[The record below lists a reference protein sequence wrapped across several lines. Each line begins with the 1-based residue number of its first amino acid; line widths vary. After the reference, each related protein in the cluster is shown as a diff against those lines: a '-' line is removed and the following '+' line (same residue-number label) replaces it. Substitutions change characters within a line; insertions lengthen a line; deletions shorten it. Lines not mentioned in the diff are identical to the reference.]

1 MVGVETII
9 TFSAYLLFLIGVG
22 VYFYGK
28 TSNSEDYLIGGR
40 GLGSWVTALSAQA
53 SDMSG
58 WF

>member
-28 TSNSEDYLIGGR
+28 ISN
-40 GLGSWVTALSAQA
+40 
-53 SDMSG
+53 
-58 WF
+58 